1 MADEPALVSVIIP
14 AYNAEAFIAQTL
26 TSVLNQTYQ
35 NLEVIVVDDGS
46 HDQTG
51 EIIQKFAQKD
61 PRVRWLQQANGGVAA
76 ARNLAI
82 RASLGQY
89 IAPIDADDIWFPH
102 KLEKQVNC
110 LSQAETRVGLVY
122 AWSVDIDEWGELL
135 GGFHAY
141 QFEHNVHHILAYKNF
156 LGHASAPLI
165 RRSCLDKVGGYNC
178 RLRAQNAQGC
188 EDLDLYLR
196 IAEHYDFRVV
206 KEFLIGYR
214 RVIGSMSCNYTAMA
228 RSYLLVQ
235 SEIRRTNAEIP
246 DAAFRFFNSTFYL
259 YLARQSSFNGHHGW
273 VFFWVVKAFQN
284 HLVTLL
290 HPSLY
295 SLLVASGLKY
305 LFYPLTSLIW
315 PNHRSWIQ
323 FRNRLRLRKT
333 LSYIHR
339 WHRIYSLL
347 YDLSPWK
354 FYEWYQL
361 NRLKHLSAHASLYP
375 KTQWK
380 V

>member
-14 AYNAEAFIAQTL
+14 AYNAEAFIAHTL
-26 TSVLNQTYQ
+26 TSVINQSYQ
-35 NLEVIVVDDGS
+35 NFEVIVVDDGS

-51 EIIQKFAQKD
+51 EIIQKFAQQD

-82 RASLGQY
+82 CDSCGQY
-89 IAPIDADDIWFPH
+89 IAPIDADDIWFPQ
-102 KLEKQVNC
+102 KLEKQVAY
-110 LSQAETRVGLVY
+110 LGQAEDRVGLVY

-141 QFEHNVHHILAYKNF
+141 QFEHEVYHILAYKNF
-156 LGHASAPLI
+156 LGHASSPLI

-178 RLRAQNAQGC
+178 GLRAQNAQGC

-196 IAEHYDFRVV
+196 IAEHYEFRVV

-235 SEIRRTNAEIP
+235 SEIRRKNAEIP
-246 DAAFRFFNSTFYL
+246 DAAFCFFNSTFYL

-273 VFFWVVKAFQN
+273 VFFWVTKALKN

-295 SLLVASGLKY
+295 ALLVASGLKY

-315 PNHRSWIQ
+315 PDHRSWIQ
-323 FRNRLRLRKT
+323 FTNRFKFSRT
-333 LSYIHR
+333 LNDIRR
-339 WHRIYSLL
+339 WHWIYRLL
-347 YDLSPWK
+347 YGLSPWK
-354 FYEWYQL
+354 FYERYQL
-361 NRLKHLSAHASLYP
+361 KQLKQLSTNASLYAR
-375 KTQWK
+375 TQWK